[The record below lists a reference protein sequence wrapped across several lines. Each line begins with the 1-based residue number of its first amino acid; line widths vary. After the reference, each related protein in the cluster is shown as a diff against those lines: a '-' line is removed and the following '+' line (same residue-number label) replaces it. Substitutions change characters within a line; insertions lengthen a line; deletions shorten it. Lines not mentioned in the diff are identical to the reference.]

1 MLLEEVKNYIK
12 TDDEDADVLL
22 LIERGKGYLSRL
34 TGSTLDFELEDL
46 PKQLLLDYCRYAINN
61 SLEFFKQNFADDI
74 LLLSLME
81 GVKVMESEVVVSG

>member
-1 MLLEEVKNYIK
+1 MLLDEVKEYIK
-12 TDDEDADVLL
+12 TDDEDITVTA

-34 TGSTLDFELEDL
+34 TGSTIDFEVDDL

-61 SLEFFKQNFADDI
+61 SLEFFKQNFAEDI

-81 GVKVMESEVVVSG
+81 GVKVMESEVVISG